1 MHIIRTIETYNK
13 HNDDMKNYLTML
25 LLLLLPAFSFGQ
37 EKEGF
42 KYTSKEEDAYYQNR
56 HYKPFEPLS
65 KEVFS
70 NYKDDFFGFEEIDN
84 YAPYCDTLSYTPFQD
99 SIEKHCRYYFW
110 HDSLRQ
116 FIGGID
122 RYRILRYEKQGRIEA
137 FVYEDSKYVRKFSA
151 EPELWVAY
159 SSDGGESWEYY
170 YTGIVQRQPIFVKW
184 YSKLPLFNAEGDLQI
199 EACLLRQMS
208 SYILPFGS
216 PKFNVPKDGLLLT
229 LDLVTLRKDSDGDGL
244 TDIVEA
250 RFRTDPKK
258 ADTDGDGIPDNL
270 DLNPRFALPRTEKT
284 VIMEAV
290 IEDYNINIYA
300 DTLSDLQIPGPNYAT
315 DTTETVMIVSNSPDI
330 QSIQPKSHRIIILTE
345 EEYEFLKEPFD
356 EDLPKTTISP
366 LFKVDDIPN
375 ALVFRIDYGM
385 SAKNYFVVRIDEC
398 WALKVLSGMID

>member
-1 MHIIRTIETYNK
+1 
-13 HNDDMKNYLTML
+13 MKNYLTL
-25 LLLLLPAFSFGQ
+25 LLLLLVPVFSFGQ
-37 EKEGF
+37 DN
-42 KYTSKEEDAYYQNR
+42 KYNSKEKDEYYKNR
-56 HYKPFEPLS
+56 KYKSFEPLS

-116 FIGGID
+116 SIGGID

-184 YSKLPLFNAEGDLQI
+184 YSKLPLINDEGDLQR

-216 PKFNVPKDGLLLT
+216 PGFNVPKDGLLLT
-229 LDLVTLRKDSDGDGL
+229 LDLKTLRKDSDGDGL

-250 RFRTDPKK
+250 RFRTDPDK
-258 ADTDGDGIPDNL
+258 ADTDGDGVPDNL

-284 VIMEAV
+284 VIMETV
-290 IEDYNINIYA
+290 IEDYLLNFHT
-300 DTLSDLQIPGPNYAT
+300 DTLSNLQIPEPNYAT
-315 DTTETVMIVSNSPDI
+315 DTTETVLIVSNSPDI

-345 EEYEFLKEPFD
+345 EEYEFLKESFD
-356 EDLPKTTISP
+356 EDLPKTTITP
-366 LFKVDDIPN
+366 LFKVDDIPD
-375 ALVFRIDYGM
+375 AFVFHIDYGM
-385 SAKNYFVVRIDEC
+385 SGKNYVVVRIDKG
-398 WALKVLSGMID
+398 WVLKITSSMID

>member
-1 MHIIRTIETYNK
+1 
-13 HNDDMKNYLTML
+13 MKQYITL
-25 LLLLLPAFSFGQ
+25 LLIALLVPVFSFGQ
-37 EKEGF
+37 DN
-42 KYTSKEEDAYYQNR
+42 KYNSKEKDEYYKNR
-56 HYKPFEPLS
+56 KYKSFEPLS
-65 KEVFS
+65 KDVFL
-70 NYKDDFFGFEEIDN
+70 NYKDDFFGFEEIEN
-84 YAPYCDTLSYTPFQD
+84 YTPYCDTLFYTPFQD

-110 HDSLRQ
+110 YDSIRQ
-116 FIGGID
+116 SIGGID
-122 RYRILRYEKQGRIEA
+122 RYRILKYEKQDRREA

-159 SSDGGESWEYY
+159 SPDGGESWEYY

-216 PKFNVPKDGLLLT
+216 PGFNVQKDGLLLT
-229 LDLVTLRKDSDGDGL
+229 LDLETLRKDSDGDGL

-250 RFRTDPKK
+250 RFRTDPDK

-290 IEDYNINIYA
+290 IEDYILNIHT
-300 DTLSDLQIPGPNYAT
+300 DTLSDLQIPEPNYAS
-315 DTTETVMIVSNSPDI
+315 DTTETVLIVSNSPDV
-330 QSIQPKSHRIIILTE
+330 QSIQPKLHRIIILTE

-356 EDLPKTTISP
+356 EDLPKTTITP
-366 LFKVDDIPN
+366 LFKVDDIPD
-375 ALVFRIDYGM
+375 AFVFHIDYGM
-385 SAKNYFVVRIDEC
+385 SGKNYVVVRINKG
-398 WALKVLSGMID
+398 WVLKVTSSMID

>member
-1 MHIIRTIETYNK
+1 
-13 HNDDMKNYLTML
+13 MKNYLTL
-25 LLLLLPAFSFGQ
+25 LLLLLVPVFSFGQ
-37 EKEGF
+37 DN
-42 KYTSKEEDAYYQNR
+42 KYNSKEKDEYYKNR
-56 HYKPFEPLS
+56 KYKSFEPLS

-116 FIGGID
+116 SIGGID

-184 YSKLPLFNAEGDLQI
+184 YSKLPLINDEGDLQI

-216 PKFNVPKDGLLLT
+216 PGFNVPKDGLLLT
-229 LDLVTLRKDSDGDGL
+229 LDLKTLRKDSDGDGL

-250 RFRTDPKK
+250 RFRTDPDK
-258 ADTDGDGIPDNL
+258 ADTDGDGVPDNL

-284 VIMEAV
+284 VIMETV
-290 IEDYNINIYA
+290 IEDYLLNFHT
-300 DTLSDLQIPGPNYAT
+300 DTLSNLQIPEPNYAT
-315 DTTETVMIVSNSPDI
+315 DTTETVLIVSNSPDI

-345 EEYEFLKEPFD
+345 EEYEFLKESFD
-356 EDLPKTTISP
+356 EDLPKTTITP
-366 LFKVDDIPN
+366 LFKVDDIPD
-375 ALVFRIDYGM
+375 AFVFHIDYGM
-385 SAKNYFVVRIDEC
+385 SGKNYVVVRIDKG
-398 WALKVLSGMID
+398 WVLKITSSMID

>member
-1 MHIIRTIETYNK
+1 
-13 HNDDMKNYLTML
+13 MKQYITL
-25 LLLLLPAFSFGQ
+25 LLIALLVPVFSFGQ
-37 EKEGF
+37 DN
-42 KYTSKEEDAYYQNR
+42 KYNSKEKDEYYKNR
-56 HYKPFEPLS
+56 KYKSFEPLS
-65 KEVFS
+65 KDVFL
-70 NYKDDFFGFEEIDN
+70 NYKDDFFGFEEIEN
-84 YAPYCDTLSYTPFQD
+84 YTPYCDTLFYTPFQD

-110 HDSLRQ
+110 YDSIRQ
-116 FIGGID
+116 SIGGID
-122 RYRILRYEKQGRIEA
+122 RYRILKYEKQDRREA

-159 SSDGGESWEYY
+159 SPDGGESWEYY

-216 PKFNVPKDGLLLT
+216 PGFNVQKDGLLLT
-229 LDLVTLRKDSDGDGL
+229 LDLETLRKDSDGDGL

-250 RFRTDPKK
+250 RFRTDPDK

-290 IEDYNINIYA
+290 IEDYILNIHT
-300 DTLSDLQIPGPNYAT
+300 DTLSDLQIPEPNYAS
-315 DTTETVMIVSNSPDI
+315 DTTETVLIVSNSPDN

-356 EDLPKTTISP
+356 EDLPKTTITP
-366 LFKVDDIPN
+366 LFKVDDIPD
-375 ALVFRIDYGM
+375 AFVFHIDYGM
-385 SAKNYFVVRIDEC
+385 SGKNYVVVRINKG
-398 WALKVLSGMID
+398 WVLKVTSSMID

>member
-1 MHIIRTIETYNK
+1 
-13 HNDDMKNYLTML
+13 MKQYITL
-25 LLLLLPAFSFGQ
+25 LLIALLVPVFSFGQ
-37 EKEGF
+37 DN
-42 KYTSKEEDAYYQNR
+42 KYNSKEKDEYYKNR
-56 HYKPFEPLS
+56 KYKSFEPLS
-65 KEVFS
+65 KDVFL
-70 NYKDDFFGFEEIDN
+70 NYKDDFFGFEEIEN
-84 YAPYCDTLSYTPFQD
+84 YTPYCDTLFYTPFQD

-110 HDSLRQ
+110 YDSIRQ
-116 FIGGID
+116 SIGGID
-122 RYRILRYEKQGRIEA
+122 RYRILKYEKQDRREA

-159 SSDGGESWEYY
+159 SPDGGESWEYY

-216 PKFNVPKDGLLLT
+216 PGFNVQKDGLLLT
-229 LDLVTLRKDSDGDGL
+229 LDLKTLRKDSDGDGL

-250 RFRTDPKK
+250 RFRTDPDK

-290 IEDYNINIYA
+290 IEDYILNIHT
-300 DTLSDLQIPGPNYAT
+300 DTLSDLQIPEPNYAS
-315 DTTETVMIVSNSPDI
+315 DTTETVLIVSNSPDI

-356 EDLPKTTISP
+356 EDLPKTTITP
-366 LFKVDDIPN
+366 LFKVDDIPD
-375 ALVFRIDYGM
+375 AFVFSVNYGM
-385 SAKNYFVVRIDEC
+385 SGKSYFVVKKENT
-398 WALKVLSGMID
+398 WVLEVTSAMII

>member
-1 MHIIRTIETYNK
+1 
-13 HNDDMKNYLTML
+13 ML
-25 LLLLLPAFSFGQ
+25 L
-37 EKEGF
+37 
-42 KYTSKEEDAYYQNR
+42 N
-56 HYKPFEPLS
+56 
-65 KEVFS
+65 
-70 NYKDDFFGFEEIDN
+70 
-84 YAPYCDTLSYTPFQD
+84 CDTLSYTPFQD

-122 RYRILRYEKQGRIEA
+122 RYRILRYEKQGRVEA

-300 DTLSDLQIPGPNYAT
+300 DTLSDLQILGPNYAT

-385 SAKNYFVVRIDEC
+385 SAKNYFVVRIDKG
-398 WALKVLSGMID
+398 WALKVISGIIS